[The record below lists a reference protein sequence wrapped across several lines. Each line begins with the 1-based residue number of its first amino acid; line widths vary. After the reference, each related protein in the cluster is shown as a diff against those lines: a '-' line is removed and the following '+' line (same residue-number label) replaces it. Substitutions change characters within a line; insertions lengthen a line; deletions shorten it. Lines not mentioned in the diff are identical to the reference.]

1 MKRADV
7 KLGETYLVRVSGRI
21 ARVRIERDRG
31 IVRNAFLSASHN
43 GWHTSHDGYEAT
55 NLDTGRTI
63 TVSAGR
69 LRERP
74 KAGWGQM
81 RGVKMKKQTLTKMEA
96 ASNPSLEDLLIER
109 KKQKDQLVALAD
121 AFQDLRAAMRETDR
135 VMEEIWKLLPEE

>member
-31 IVRNAFLSASHN
+31 IVRNAFLS
-43 GWHTSHDGYEAT
+43 TSHDGYEAT